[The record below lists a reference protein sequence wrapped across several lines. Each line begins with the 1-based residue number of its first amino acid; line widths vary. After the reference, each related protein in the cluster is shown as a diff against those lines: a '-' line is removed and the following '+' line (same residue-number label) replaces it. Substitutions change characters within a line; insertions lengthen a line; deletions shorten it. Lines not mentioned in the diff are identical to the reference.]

1 MNTPYKTLFIICLI
15 VLAWP
20 VQAAMQRTIE
30 LSSGIDV
37 TLDVYG
43 EPSRVRA
50 LWLGSSFGLH
60 PRHKQVAKAVAEQG
74 LQVWQTDLTEALF
87 LTHDAKSMREIPP
100 GLVAEL
106 IDRLSE
112 GGKYKLVLISS
123 TYGAI
128 PALRGAHA
136 WLAQSPRQRSLA
148 GVILFSPYLYSYIP
162 KLGEEP
168 VFVPVTKSTSI
179 PLYIFQDAKN
189 TNRWHLPEMLTQLRR
204 HATVYTEYLKGVT
217 SLFYDGDQAEE
228 TQAMLKAIP
237 RKLVQIL
244 PLLENTQYALAS
256 PPAIETE
263 VMDRAVGLDD
273 KLRRAQAEF
282 IVPTVSLVDIN
293 GKQVHLDNLKGR
305 VSIINFWATWCPPCV
320 EEIPSLNRLQ
330 KKMQGKAF
338 QLISIN
344 YAEPA
349 KRIKKFMQRVQV
361 DYPVLLDPD
370 GEIAGQWKVVAF
382 PSSFVIGPDGKLK
395 YGVNS
400 AIHWDTAEVVK
411 QLDKLLEK

>member
-1 MNTPYKTLFIICLI
+1 MPFKTLLLLCLM
-15 VLAWP
+15 LFGLPAHAA
-20 VQAAMQRTIE
+20 VQRSIE

-43 EPSRVRA
+43 EASKTRA
-50 LWLGSSFGLH
+50 LWLGSSYGLH
-60 PRHKQVAKAVAEQG
+60 PRHKQVARALAGQG

-87 LTHDAKSMREIPP
+87 LTHDAKSMRELPP
-100 GLVAEL
+100 TLVAEL
-106 IDRLSE
+106 IDGLAE
-112 GGKYKLVLISS
+112 GGKYKVVLISS

-136 WLAQSPRQRSLA
+136 WLAMGPTQRSLL
-148 GVILFSPYLYSYIP
+148 GVILFSPYLYAFIP

-168 VFVPVTKSTSI
+168 EFVPVTGSTTI

-189 TNRWHLPEMLTQLRR
+189 TNRWHLPAMLKQLRR
-204 HATVYTEYLKGVT
+204 HATVYTEYLQGVT
-217 SLFYDGDQAEE
+217 SLFYEGDQAEE
-228 TQAMLKAIP
+228 TQAMLKVVP
-237 RKLVQIL
+237 NKLVRIL
-244 PLLENTQYALAS
+244 PLLENTQYALAA
-256 PPAIETE
+256 PPVIETKGSRS
-263 VMDRAVGLDD
+263 VVGLDD
-273 KLRRAQAEF
+273 RLRRARVRFAPPVIALQD
-282 IVPTVSLVDIN
+282 VS
-293 GKQVHLDNLKGR
+293 GKQVRIDDFKGK
-305 VSIINFWATWCPPCV
+305 VSVINFWATWCPPCV

-349 KRIKKFMQRVQV
+349 KRIKRFMQGVQV

-382 PSSFVIGPDGKLK
+382 PSTFVIGPDGKLK

-400 AIHWDTAEVVK
+400 AIHWDADEVVRELE
-411 QLDKLLEK
+411 QLLEK